1 MKRKM
6 IYIIIGVI
14 VIIFAYYTYL
24 GGFYNIHIRDEK
36 AGGET
41 IVYKEVTGDYN
52 KITPVTD
59 EVYYYLLNEK
69 NIETYK
75 GFGYFY
81 NNPRSVEKE
90 KLRADAGC
98 IIEPKDVERITG
110 LDAKYK
116 VRILPVCNVVTAE
129 LPFRGSMTIL
139 MGYLRVFPAIDRY
152 RKKHALGDGPV
163 MTIVD
168 VPGKKVIYR
177 KILVE

>member
-1 MKRKM
+1 M
-6 IYIIIGVI
+6 IYIISGVI
-14 VIIFAYYTYL
+14 LIVFACYAYL
-24 GGFYNIHIRDEK
+24 GGFYNINIRVEK

-52 KITPVTD
+52 KVTPATD
-59 EVYYYLLNEK
+59 EVYYYLLTQK

-90 KLRADAGC
+90 KFRADAGC
-98 IIEPKDVERITG
+98 IIEPKDMERITG
-110 LDAKYK
+110 IDDKYK
-116 VRILPVCNVVTAE
+116 VKSLPVSNTIIAE
-129 LPFRGSMTIL
+129 LPFRGPMTML
-139 MGYLRVFPAIDRY
+139 MGYLRVFPAIDKY
-152 RKKHALGDGPV
+152 REKHSLGDGPV